1 MSFYTEFGKSKEK
14 YRKYR
19 PTYPDTLFTEIMN
32 NIKSNF
38 KKAIDLGAGTGLS
51 TVILSQKFE
60 KVYAVEPDKNMVAEF
75 EKVGNNV
82 EIFTCSAEDFDIS
95 ENDIDLITAGNAF
108 YWMKGETFIN
118 KIYKW
123 LRNGGILATYRYNMP
138 TTVPDIDKIILEEDQ
153 KWDEFRHERLRDTEY
168 SIRTIRNSNLFS
180 DIQIKKIENIIYLE
194 VEELIGFF
202 SSTSYVSAYLRTLDD
217 PDYYIK
223 NLTDSIKNISSGSI
237 PVDFSLE
244 LIIARKWEHKP
255 RK

>member
-1 MSFYTEFGKSKEK
+1 MSFYTEFGKSNEK
-14 YRKYR
+14 YRKFR
-19 PTYPDTLFTEIMN
+19 PAYPDALFIEIMN
-32 NIKSNF
+32 NCKGGF
-38 KKAIDLGAGTGLS
+38 KRAIDLGAGTGLS

-82 EIFTCSAEDFDIS
+82 EIFRCSSEEFDLS
-95 ENDIDLITAGNAF
+95 ENDVDLVTIGNAF
-108 YWMKGETFIN
+108 YWMKGETVISKIN
-118 KIYKW
+118 RW

-153 KWDEFRHERLRDTEY
+153 KWDEFRHERLRDEEY

-180 DIQIKKIENIIYLE
+180 DIQLKKVKNIINLE

-202 SSTSYVSAYLRTLDD
+202 SSTSYVSAYLRTMND
-217 PDYYIK
+217 PDNYIT
-223 NLTDSIKNISSGSI
+223 NLTESIKSMASGKI

-244 LIIARKWEHKP
+244 LIIARKWENEP
-255 RK
+255 